1 MLRTSCSERLVSC
14 RLIVVSLMSAHS
26 SWVLRT
32 RPAEQEGFSFGGQ
45 GSATFPG
52 SECLLSKVGEW
63 EVGEDK
69 KKGKKN
75 IPYQTKWKCF
85 QLLSGKEILEM
96 TSSQHSLIFFC
107 YEPSNPLHFPDWQML
122 SEHLNPESLGHPFP
136 SSFLK
141 LLLLF
146 FSSLFLNHSLYNSCF
161 SH

>member
-1 MLRTSCSERLVSC
+1 M
-14 RLIVVSLMSAHS
+14 SLMSAHS

-32 RPAEQEGFSFGGQ
+32 RPAEQERFSFRGQ

-52 SECLLSKVGEW
+52 SECLLSKVREW

-69 KKGKKN
+69 EKGKKN
-75 IPYQTKWKCF
+75 IPYQTKGKCF

-107 YEPSNPLHFPDWQML
+107 YDHYIEPLNPLHFPDWQML
-122 SEHLNPESLGHPFP
+122 SEHLNPESLGHPLP